1 MEDKAMVNYEKI
13 ESMQAGFRQP
23 DGLEGFRVTGIQF
36 GVFRAKYRY
45 PQPLGRPSALW
56 SDKKSCNTET
66 FSPDGLKVLLI
77 GMRRL
82 FGAAAV
88 IVLLFLVL
96 AAGCASSQ
104 PQAGYVTIRNVDISI
119 PDGQPPSNVTRVTVV
134 PYLDAVYADV
144 GGVDLQ
150 VSAKEAGTD
159 TVVEETVL
167 SIGTLAS
174 GKTAKEE
181 VTLVLEN
188 GRRYDIWVTVWQDGR
203 MRESGSVNVFLPD
216 RTTAGQRL
224 AYSLLSV
231 SAIDVM
237 TPDIDADPITLDIVT
252 GIANS
257 GSASGNLAMEIRV
270 VNLQTGITAIRESR
284 PLGTVPGDSGVEKQV
299 SVTVP
304 NGYDYEIRIRL
315 IEGGAAFATSTG
327 RITLAPPPQVIL
339 ADGAVLDA
347 TKSASPVSL
356 PVPTATP
363 AKPSSAQVG
372 QFQVQSSG
380 APVPTQA
387 PGFEAALAAAALLGA
402 GVAVLAGRR
411 R

>member
-1 MEDKAMVNYEKI
+1 
-13 ESMQAGFRQP
+13 
-23 DGLEGFRVTGIQF
+23 
-36 GVFRAKYRY
+36 
-45 PQPLGRPSALW
+45 
-56 SDKKSCNTET
+56 
-66 FSPDGLKVLLI
+66 
-77 GMRRL
+77 MRRL
-82 FGAAAV
+82 FGAAAI

-119 PDGQPPSNVTRVTVV
+119 PDSQPPSNVTRVTVV

-144 GGVDLQ
+144 DGVDLQ

-159 TVVEETVL
+159 IVVEETVL
-167 SIGTLAS
+167 PIGTLES

-181 VTLVLEN
+181 VTLALEN
-188 GRRYDIWVTVWQDGR
+188 SRRYDIWVTVWQDGR

-237 TPDIDADPITLDIVT
+237 TPEIDADPITLDIVT
-252 GIANS
+252 GIVNS
-257 GSASGNLAMEIRV
+257 GSSSGNLMMEIRV

-284 PLGTVPGDSGVEKQV
+284 PLGTIPGDSGVEKKV

-315 IEGGAAFATSTG
+315 VEDGAAFVTSTG

-347 TKSASPVSL
+347 TKSASPIAL

-363 AKPSSAQVG
+363 GMPSSAQVG
-372 QFQVQSSG
+372 QFRVQSSG

-387 PGFEAALAAAALLGA
+387 PGFESVIAAAALLGA
-402 GVAVLAGRR
+402 GVAVLARR
-411 R
+411 RR